1 MGKMLLHCCCG
12 PCAMYPLDLLLT
24 NAKDLDCFWYNP
36 NIQPQ
41 FEFDRRH
48 ENLQKACD
56 HYGVKLI
63 SVGTECM
70 QEYWESKTYLEEFA
84 SRCEMCY
91 DIRMDQVAKF
101 ASENGYE
108 SFCTTL
114 LVSPYQQHDKIAEIS
129 DKKASQHGFQARIQA
144 GSGYG
149 KRDRPLQAEILRLH
163 IFFRGI
169 QVQG

>member
-1 MGKMLLHCCCG
+1 
-12 PCAMYPLDLLLT
+12 MYPLDLLLS

-70 QEYWESKTYLEEFA
+70 QDYWLSKSYLEEFA
-84 SRCEMCY
+84 ARCDMCY
-91 DIRMDQVAKF
+91 DIRMDQVARF
-101 ASENGYE
+101 ASDNGYE

-129 DKKASQHGFQARIQA
+129 DRKASQYGVKFDGFQARMQT

-149 KRDRPLQAEILRLH
+149 KRDWPLQTEILRMHLL
-163 IFFRGI
+163 FRGI